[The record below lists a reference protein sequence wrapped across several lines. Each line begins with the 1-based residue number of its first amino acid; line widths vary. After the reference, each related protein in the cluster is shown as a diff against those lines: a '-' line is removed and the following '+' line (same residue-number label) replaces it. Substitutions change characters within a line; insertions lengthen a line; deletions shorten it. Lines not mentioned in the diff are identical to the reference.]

1 MNKSVEE
8 SIESP
13 IEIPCTA
20 AGHFELVQGVCR
32 TDGAQGRTVYGVR
45 ARLGSGI
52 WEWADVAA
60 DRRQVEELLRRLEI
74 ARPEPCHLQDIV
86 EDYIGELALLP

>member
-1 MNKSVEE
+1 M
-8 SIESP
+8 
-13 IEIPCTA
+13 
-20 AGHFELVQGVCR
+20 
-32 TDGAQGRTVYGVR
+32 YGVR
-45 ARLGSGI
+45 ARLGSGV

-74 ARPEPCHLQDIV
+74 ARPEPCHLQELLRRLEIARPEPCHLQDIV